1 MEDKNIILE
10 KIKNIE
16 KMLWE
21 DRKFLMKIM
30 LKIDKIT
37 KFTEDMLSFE
47 ENIFGNDNIIEE
59 EKILKS
65 IMKDLK
71 NDIESKRDEFI
82 KYHRMVNSDQVGES

>member
-30 LKIDKIT
+30 VKIDKVT
-37 KFTEDMLSFE
+37 KFVDDFTMVEDS
-47 ENIFGNDNIIEE
+47 IYGNAAEE
-59 EKILKS
+59 EKILKT
-65 IMKDLK
+65 IMTDLK
-71 NDIESKRDEFI
+71 NDIEDKREEFI
-82 KYHRMVNSDQVGES
+82 KYHQMINSDQVGES